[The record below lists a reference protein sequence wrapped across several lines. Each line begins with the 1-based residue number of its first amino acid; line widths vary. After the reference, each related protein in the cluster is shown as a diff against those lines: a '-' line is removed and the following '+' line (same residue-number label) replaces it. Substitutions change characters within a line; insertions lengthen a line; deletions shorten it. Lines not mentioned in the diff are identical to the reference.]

1 MTNEE
6 IDLEIEKYM
15 NSGQYKVVDLS
26 IFEVLEHLTFE
37 EGILEQCKDTLEKYK
52 EYVQKLMELSE
63 EERMKV
69 FYPKFHVDS
78 EMMAKAGENCKF
90 MHCLPATRGEEV
102 SDEVM
107 DGPNSVCFDEAENRL
122 TSMRGILV
130 YLLRDFEKRHPYD
143 IEKQSAAK
151 SELESFLK

>member
-1 MTNEE
+1 
-6 IDLEIEKYM
+6 
-15 NSGQYKVVDLS
+15 
-26 IFEVLEHLTFE
+26 
-37 EGILEQCKDTLEKYK
+37 
-52 EYVQKLMELSE
+52 
-63 EERMKV
+63 
-69 FYPKFHVDS
+69 
-78 EMMAKAGENCKF
+78 
-90 MHCLPATRGEEV
+90 
-102 SDEVM
+102 VM

>member
-1 MTNEE
+1 
-6 IDLEIEKYM
+6 
-15 NSGQYKVVDLS
+15 
-26 IFEVLEHLTFE
+26 
-37 EGILEQCKDTLEKYK
+37 
-52 EYVQKLMELSE
+52 
-63 EERMKV
+63 MKV
-69 FYPKFHVDS
+69 FYPKYHVDS
-78 EMMAKAGENCKF
+78 EMMAKAGEKCKF

-143 IEKQSAAK
+143 LEKQSVAK
-151 SELESFLK
+151 AELESFLK